1 MLSMSLHTRILVGTP
16 IETARDHNERALC
29 MRLSLVNESAHL
41 LEQLGILGLIKS
53 YKFGIVTMRFEM
65 H

>member
-1 MLSMSLHTRILVGTP
+1 MSLHTRILVGAP

-29 MRLSLVNESAHL
+29 MRLSLVNEPARL
-41 LEQLGILGLIKS
+41 LEQLGVLGLIKS
-53 YKFGIVTMRFEM
+53 HKFGIVTMRFEM

>member
-29 MRLSLVNESAHL
+29 MRLGLVNESARL
-41 LEQLGILGLIKS
+41 LEQLGILGLIQS
-53 YKFGIVTMRFEM
+53 YKFGIITMRFEM